1 MGVNEPTQE
10 QTVIEIDGYLVNELG
25 EGVSG
30 FTPTGS
36 IKESVEMLKQKL
48 DADYCE
54 LLDAVLEIAYKEGFV
69 KAMEDALSAV
79 TP

>member
-1 MGVNEPTQE
+1 M
-10 QTVIEIDGYLVNELG
+10 I
-25 EGVSG
+25 G